1 MKIKFGKLYNLK
13 IQFYFNCQESEF
25 QIFSKKLNIEKT
37 QKNSKI
43 LFHNFYKIF
52 FEINKLE
59 KKHIFL
65 KKFRF
70 FIIFFLVYKKDFL
83 FLNFFFLKKKM
94 PRGN

>member
-37 QKNSKI
+37 QKNSKN

-59 KKHIFL
+59 KIIYFL
-65 KKFRF
+65 KKSS
-70 FIIFFLVYKKDFL
+70 DFL
-83 FLNFFFLKKKM
+83 
-94 PRGN
+94 